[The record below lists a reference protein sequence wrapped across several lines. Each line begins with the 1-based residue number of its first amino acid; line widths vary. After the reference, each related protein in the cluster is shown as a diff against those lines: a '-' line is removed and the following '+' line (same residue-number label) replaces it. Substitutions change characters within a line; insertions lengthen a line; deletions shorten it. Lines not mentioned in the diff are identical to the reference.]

1 MFLLHRRKTGL
12 RSVKCLHTSV
22 KLEVK
27 TEARVFIQDFL
38 ALKPLFPLEYILLPG
53 HIGQE

>member
-1 MFLLHRRKTGL
+1 MGL
-12 RSVKCLHTSV
+12 RSVKYIHTSV
-22 KLEVK
+22 KLEAK

-38 ALKPLFPLEYILLPG
+38 ALKSLFPLEYILLPG